1 MPSYRF
7 SADATPDWVFRLA
20 NEHGLGLVPWSRL
33 VGQALQLALE
43 STRARQAAYAI
54 ADEGSEHL
62 LVWPS
67 REFLS
72 LKGVSDLTAEAAT
85 ARGGFLY
92 GPRELPLCFGD
103 HPWVSAQ
110 AGTDWCA
117 GRALPGAAG
126 SRLGSL
132 VVLGSGPTP
141 AAPAVQDSLRAAVGL
156 LASALIGQPPG
167 ESGPALMNRRD
178 FDRQLSR
185 ETRRSER
192 SGQPLGILL
201 ASLACRNR
209 RQAASE
215 SEVQQLGEAIARL
228 LRRGGDYAARYGSQ
242 SIAIL
247 LPDSD
252 TAATAG
258 TAGMLNA
265 ALAPQLAE
273 FNSLRTA
280 PLALKLS
287 STSVRGYALA
297 AHGGEAVPASM
308 QTAGR
313 AVPV

>member
-1 MPSYRF
+1 MPQYRF
-7 SADATPDWVFRLA
+7 NADATPDWVSRLA

-43 STRARQAAYAI
+43 ATQARRAAYAI
-54 ADEGSEHL
+54 ADGGSEHL

-67 REFLS
+67 REFFS
-72 LKGVSDLTAEAAT
+72 LKGASDLTAEAAT

-92 GPRELPLCFGD
+92 GPREMPLCFGG

-110 AGTDWCA
+110 TGIDWCA
-117 GRALPGAAG
+117 GRALPGIA
-126 SRLGSL
+126 GSL
-132 VVLGSGPTP
+132 VLLGAGPVP
-141 AAPAVQDSLRAAVGL
+141 AAPVVQDSLRAAVGL

-167 ESGPALMNRRD
+167 DSGPALMNRRD

-209 RQAASE
+209 KQAASE
-215 SEVQQLGEAIARL
+215 TEVQQLGEAIARL
-228 LRRGGDYAARYGSQ
+228 LRRGGDYTARYGSH

-252 TAATAG
+252 AAATAG

-273 FNSLRTA
+273 FNATRSA
-280 PLALKLS
+280 PLTLKLV

-297 AHGGEAVPASM
+297 ERGGESAVADAVTPA
-308 QTAGR
+308 
-313 AVPV
+313 

>member
-1 MPSYRF
+1 MPQYRF
-7 SADATPDWVFRLA
+7 NADATPDWVSRLA

-72 LKGVSDLTAEAAT
+72 LKGASDLTAEAAT

-92 GPRELPLCFGD
+92 GPRELPLCFGE

-110 AGTDWCA
+110 TGIDWCA
-117 GRALPGAAG
+117 GRALPAAG

-132 VVLGSGPTP
+132 VVFGSGP
-141 AAPAVQDSLRAAVGL
+141 APTAPVVQDSLRAAVGL

-228 LRRGGDYAARYGSQ
+228 LRRGGDYTARYGSH

-252 TAATAG
+252 AAATAG

-265 ALAPQLAE
+265 ALAPQLGE

-280 PLALKLS
+280 PLTLKLV

-297 AHGGEAVPASM
+297 AREGESPEASPLRVAGGVPA
-308 QTAGR
+308 
-313 AVPV
+313 

>member
-7 SADATPDWVFRLA
+7 SADATPDWVSRLA

-33 VGQALQLALE
+33 VGQALQLALDA
-43 STRARQAAYAI
+43 THARQAAYAI

-67 REFLS
+67 REFIS

-92 GPRELPLCFGD
+92 GPRELPLCFGG

-110 AGTDWCA
+110 TGITWCA

-126 SRLGSL
+126 SRLGS
-132 VVLGSGPTP
+132 VVVFGGGAAP

-167 ESGPALMNRRD
+167 DSGPALMNRRD

-215 SEVQQLGEAIARL
+215 TEVQHLGEAIARL
-228 LRRGGDYAARYGSQ
+228 LRRGGDYTARYGSH
-242 SIAIL
+242 SVAIL

-252 TAATAG
+252 AAATAG

-265 ALAPQLAE
+265 ALAPRLAE

-280 PLALKLS
+280 PLSLKLV

-297 AHGGEAVPASM
+297 EGAAIAAGAEV
-308 QTAGR
+308 TA
-313 AVPV
+313 

>member
-1 MPSYRF
+1 MPQYRF
-7 SADATPDWVFRLA
+7 NADATPDWVSRLA
-20 NEHGLGLVPWSRL
+20 NEHGLGLVPWSRM

-43 STRARQAAYAI
+43 ATRARHAAYAI

-67 REFLS
+67 RQFLS
-72 LKGVSDLTAEAAT
+72 LKGASELTAEAAT

-103 HPWVSAQ
+103 HPWVSTQ
-110 AGTDWCA
+110 AGVDWCA

-126 SRLGSL
+126 SQLGSL
-132 VVLGSGPTP
+132 VVLGSGATP

-209 RQAASE
+209 RHAASE
-215 SEVQQLGEAIARL
+215 TEVQQLGEAIARL
-228 LRRGGDYAARYGSQ
+228 LRRGGDYIARYGSH
-242 SIAIL
+242 SVAIL

-252 TAATAG
+252 TGATAG

-265 ALAPQLAE
+265 ALAPLLAG
-273 FNSLRTA
+273 FNSLRPA
-280 PLALKLS
+280 PLTLKLAT
-287 STSVRGYALA
+287 TSLRGFACL
-297 AHGGEAVPASM
+297 EPAGSEH
-308 QTAGR
+308 A
-313 AVPV
+313 